1 MLIAS
6 PLHLD
11 DASHAEPTG
20 RLSAVFFVLWSM
32 MNTELRDTSE
42 FTFFP
47 LSIEDIPFHYLLRC
61 HLARIFFTPVD
72 RLSYGFD
79 RRSAKSLFR
88 YAEKCFLCR
97 WDLYSDP
104 STTHFSRCSVMWF
117 AHHDGPSNLCWVSNA
132 SRYVSASRRGF
143 SFASFTDKHASALL
157 FASLNGR
164 LWMECLY
171 GYLPR

>member
-11 DASHAEPTG
+11 DASHAELTG
-20 RLSAVFFVLWSM
+20 QLSAVFLFSGRWWTPSYVTHQNSLFSRC
-32 MNTELRDTSE
+32 LSRIFRFIISS
-42 FTFFP
+42 P
-47 LSIEDIPFHYLLRC
+47 LSSGSH
-61 HLARIFFTPVD
+61 FFTPVD

-104 STTHFSRCSVMWF
+104 LTTHFSRCSVVWF

-164 LWMECLY
+164 LWMECH
-171 GYLPR
+171 LPR